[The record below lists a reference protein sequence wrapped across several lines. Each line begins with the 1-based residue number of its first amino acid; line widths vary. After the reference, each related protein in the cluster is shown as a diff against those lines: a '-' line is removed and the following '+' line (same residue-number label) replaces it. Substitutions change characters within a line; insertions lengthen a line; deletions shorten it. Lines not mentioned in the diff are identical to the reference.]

1 MAIACLT
8 TIVVVISVTPL
19 FVFPLV
25 IIIAL
30 QLWTSQGYI
39 EVSRDLRR
47 IESILRSPIIASFSE
62 LVSTFLSVRSSD
74 ECLELPLHHS
84 PDNGNLHCSRV
95 WS

>member
-25 IIIAL
+25 TIIAL
-30 QLWTSQGYI
+30 QLWTSRGYI

-47 IESILRSPIIASFSE
+47 IESNLRSPIIASFSE
-62 LVSTFLSVRSSD
+62 LVSVFRFLCVLRRKTHDS
-74 ECLELPLHHS
+74 LP
-84 PDNGNLHCSRV
+84 NFY
-95 WS
+95 